1 MKTVFLFLFLGIQL
15 AQAQVNPQVCARLLL
30 GLGQDS
36 ITWQATPCAGFSGY
50 VVLGQEYNA
59 GPFVALDTVMTTAI
73 AHANPNETPWNYQ
86 VGMICNGVL
95 SNLSLIVSNQRPV
108 TPNLTS
114 VSIINNQ
121 PVVSWD
127 PSVSPEVIGYQL
139 YKENP
144 YGSGNYFPYP
154 NATTII
160 SGTSYTDAL
169 ATNLLGRYAIVAVS
183 RCNKSLLGIGNA
195 IDGTTGPHTS
205 MIVSGG
211 IDTCNQK
218 ISLSWNR
225 YENWKDGVNSYIILM
240 SRNGGGFAPIDTMS
254 SSATSFV
261 YTGAQDNDLL
271 VFQIRAVEKNRN
283 NSAISN
289 NLSFDVRVNRPMDY
303 LYITGI
309 SVNLSNEVEITWEW
323 DIDVDFETG
332 HLLNGLTANDLST
345 RLTFPVVGSAT
356 NNFTDAQ
363 VSPQDN
369 SYFYKIETEDAC
381 GHEVSSNLAQT
392 VFLEVEALENFENKI
407 SWSAAYIEHGTVE
420 EYWVYKIINNSPQRI
435 AIVAATDLSYIDELD
450 VHNEADAN
458 TCYFVIAN
466 IRLIFPGNKIYF
478 AQSQSN
484 KACAVQGSNIQ
495 IPNAIA
501 PDGENR
507 KFRPII
513 VFHRSIH
520 SYSMLIFDRY
530 GQQIFESKDL
540 YDAWDGTHNGAPLKT
555 GVYAYL
561 IRFQAPNGEWMERAG
576 TVTLVR

>member
-1 MKTVFLFLFLGIQL
+1 MKVLLFLFLGIQL

-30 GLGQDS
+30 GSGLDS
-36 ITWQATPCAGFSGY
+36 VTWQASPCAGFSGY
-50 VVLGQEYNA
+50 VVLGQENNA
-59 GPFVALDTVMTTAI
+59 GPFVALDTVLTTNI
-73 AHANPNETPWNYQ
+73 VHQNPNETPWNYQ
-86 VGMICNGVL
+86 VGMICGGVL
-95 SNLSLIVSNQRPV
+95 SNLSFIVSNQRPI
-108 TPNLTS
+108 TPNLLS

-121 PVVSWD
+121 PVISWD
-127 PSVSPEVIGYQL
+127 PSPSPEVIGYQIYL
-139 YKENP
+139 ESP
-144 YGSGNYFPYP
+144 YGSGAYLPYP
-154 NATTII
+154 NSSTII
-160 SGTSYTDAL
+160 NGTSYTDAF
-169 ATNLLGRYAIVAVS
+169 ATNLLRRYAIVAVS
-183 RCNKSLLGIGNA
+183 RCNRSLLGMGNA

-225 YENWKDGVNSYIILM
+225 YENWKDGVQYYIVLM
-240 SRNGGGFAPIDTMS
+240 NRNGGGFSPIDTVS
-254 SSATSFV
+254 SGTTSFV

-271 VFQIRAVEKNRN
+271 VFQIRAVEKNKN

-289 NLSFDVRVNRPMDY
+289 NLVFDVRVNRPMDY
-303 LYITGI
+303 LYITGL
-309 SVNLSNEVEITWEW
+309 SVNLNNEVEINWEW

-332 HLLNGLTANDLST
+332 RLLNGLSADDLST

-356 NNFTDAQ
+356 NNFTDVQA
-363 VSPQDN
+363 SPQNDA
-369 SYFYKIETEDAC
+369 YFYKIETVDAC
-381 GHEVSSNLAQT
+381 EHLVISNLAKT
-392 VFLEVEALENFENKI
+392 VFLEAEALENFENKI
-407 SWSAAYIEHGTVE
+407 SWSAAYIEYGTVE

-435 AIVAATDLSYIDELD
+435 AIVAATELSYIDELD
-450 VHNEADAN
+450 VRNEADAH

-466 IRLIFPGNKIYF
+466 IRLVFPDNKTYF
-478 AQSQSN
+478 TQSQSN
-484 KACAVQGSNIQ
+484 KACAVQGSTIQ

-530 GQQIFESKDL
+530 GQQIFESKDI
-540 YDAWDGTHNGAPLKT
+540 YDAWDGTQNGTPLKT

-561 IRFQAPNGEWMERAG
+561 IRFQAPNGEWIERTG